1 LLYTNAKIRKE
12 NAMFFGQYN
21 YQLDE
26 KNRARVPSK
35 LRLGLSNS
43 YVITKGLNNSL
54 FIYSKDYFESQFLD
68 KLNTVPTFDIEA
80 QRPIR
85 ALLSS
90 SFEVEEDKQGR
101 FVIPANLREFA
112 GITKDVVFVGV
123 GHRLELWSAENWAK
137 YQSTDKAFDEVLGE
151 LVKYNV

>member
-1 LLYTNAKIRKE
+1 
-12 NAMFFGQYN
+12 MFYGQYS

-26 KNRARVPSK
+26 KNRARIPSK
-35 LRLGLSNS
+35 IRNGLAG
-43 YVITKGLNNSL
+43 YVITKGLNNAL
-54 FIYSKDYFESQFLD
+54 FIFSKDYFETQFLD
-68 KLNTVPTFDIEA
+68 KLNSVPTFDVEA

-90 SFEVEEDKQGR
+90 SYEVEEDKQGR

-112 GITKDVVFVGV
+112 NITKDIVFVGV
-123 GHRLELWSAENWAK
+123 GHRLELWSAENWSK
-137 YQSTDKAFDEVLGE
+137 YQSGDKTFDEVLGE